1 MKRQP
6 MEWEKVFATH
16 VSEKELVSKIY
27 KEFIQT
33 NIKKKKTNNL
43 IDQAHVQV
51 HLMILRF

>member
-33 NIKKKKTNNL
+33 NIKKKKNEQS
-43 IDQAHVQV
+43 D
-51 HLMILRF
+51 